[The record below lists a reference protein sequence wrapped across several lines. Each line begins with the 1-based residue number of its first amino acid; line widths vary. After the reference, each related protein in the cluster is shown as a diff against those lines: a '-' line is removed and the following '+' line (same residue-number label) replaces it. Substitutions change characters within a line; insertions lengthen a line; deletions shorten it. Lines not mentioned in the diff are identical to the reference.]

1 MFSSCH
7 NKMPQTRWLKQQQ
20 LIFSQF
26 WRLKVQDQGVGR
38 FVSLEAS
45 LLGLQKAPFYVL
57 TWPFLCVQASQAPL
71 PSLIKT
77 PDILDEAFTLMT
89 SHRVLGFQYINSG
102 DTTQSTIWFCWCP
115 CHSYD
120 WLVLPFGKYLNL
132 VPVVSYTSELVGWW
146 TPGWVGW

>member
-1 MFSSCH
+1 
-7 NKMPQTRWLKQQQ
+7 MPQTRWLKQQQ

-102 DTTQSTIWFCWCP
+102 DTTQSTI
-115 CHSYD
+115 
-120 WLVLPFGKYLNL
+120 
-132 VPVVSYTSELVGWW
+132 
-146 TPGWVGW
+146 